1 MRNSHDL
8 QQIVEASTLPPMK
21 NHKLGKGDEAK
32 KKWGE
37 LIMDMYIYI
46 EIDIDI
52 DTDTDIDI
60 DI

>member
-32 KKWGE
+32 KKWEE

-46 EIDIDI
+46 
-52 DTDTDIDI
+52 
-60 DI
+60 